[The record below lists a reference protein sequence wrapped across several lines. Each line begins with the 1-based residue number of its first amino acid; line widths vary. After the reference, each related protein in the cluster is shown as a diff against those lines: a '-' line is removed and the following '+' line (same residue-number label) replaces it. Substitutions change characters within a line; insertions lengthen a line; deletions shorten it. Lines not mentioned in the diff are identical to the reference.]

1 MTAKCFPNSLDVAQM
16 MLEVNLSDCL
26 TAKAGGLANL
36 GQLGW
41 ASLRL

>member
-1 MTAKCFPNSLDVAQM
+1 MTAKCFLNSLDVAQM
-16 MLEVNLSDCL
+16 MLEMDLADGL

-36 GQLGW
+36 RRLGW